1 MLTPQAQASTVRLR
15 LRKMEWADNVV
26 EVRLYAIVSCHSR
39 FDQHGDLTISCVPQ
53 GGGREDHH
61 ERPDLGQSCRS
72 PKTPSSCHSP
82 LSGIKANAIGGWRV
96 VGRDEYH
103 LQLLP

>member
-15 LRKMEWADNVV
+15 LRKMEWANNVV

-61 ERPDLGQSCRS
+61 ERPDLGHCCR
-72 PKTPSSCHSP
+72 
-82 LSGIKANAIGGWRV
+82 WR
-96 VGRDEYH
+96 
-103 LQLLP
+103 